1 MTIVSDHQKYCQ
13 IMIKTAIFLSV
24 KIKLSSKS
32 RQLTDRSVLVAMY
45 VWIWK
50 SRLYQISQYAVYFG
64 EVCRECHRA
73 DTFQTFVHNLDA
85 YLV

>member
-13 IMIKTAIFLSV
+13 IMIKTTA
-24 KIKLSSKS
+24 KIKLSSKR
-32 RQLTDRSVLVAMY
+32 RQLTDTSILVAMY
-45 VWIWK
+45 VRIWK

-64 EVCRECHRA
+64 DVCRECHRA

>member
-1 MTIVSDHQKYCQ
+1 MS
-13 IMIKTAIFLSV
+13 A

-32 RQLTDRSVLVAMY
+32 RQITDRSILVAMY

-50 SRLYQISQYAVYFG
+50 SRLYQISQYVVDFG
-64 EVCRECHRA
+64 DVCRECHHA
-73 DTFQTFVHNLDA
+73 DTFQTFVYNLDA

>member
-64 EVCRECHRA
+64 EVYRECHRA